1 MSRFTAALGRDI
13 LQWLAAGEPFALA
26 MIVDHQGS
34 APRHRGSRM
43 LVNQRGEICH
53 SLGGGAL
60 EVETIH
66 LARRALASG
75 ETLTRRFVLKG
86 AQPPLGMLCGGEVE
100 VLVQPLDPAV
110 AGWSQLY
117 GALAELFASRQQGW
131 LITRVGSDGG
141 QWLLREDAA
150 LTGVGHLTA
159 EERRL
164 LTSSPPNPPTN
175 PLTNASEALLTR
187 KGSERIPDSHLDP
200 SLRRHCPLY
209 LTGGASRFLCEPLSP
224 PATLTICGAGHVGQQ
239 LALLASQA
247 DFQVRVLDDRPEF
260 ARRERFP
267 AAVEEVLTLPSYDQ
281 ALTGRTL
288 DGHSL
293 LVILTQGHASDW
305 HILRQALGTA
315 AGYIGMIGSHR
326 KWDTLHARLRAE
338 GFSVADLERVRC
350 PIGLAIGAET
360 PLEIAVSILA
370 ELIQFRASHLSVSSA
385 VPASSELS
393 PKSELSPTSE
403 MSPSSPASPSSK
415 ATHSCRVFPP
425 CRLSPP

>member
-13 LQWLAAGEPFALA
+13 LRWLAAGEPFALA

-43 LVNQRGEICH
+43 LVNPRGAIRY

-60 EVETIH
+60 EVEAIH

-100 VLVQPLDPAV
+100 VLAQPLDPAI

-117 GALAELFASRQQGW
+117 GALTELFASRQQGW
-131 LITRVGSDGG
+131 LITRLGSDGG
-141 QWLLREDAA
+141 QWLLREDAS
-150 LTGVGHLTA
+150 LTGVGHLTV

-164 LTSSPPNPPTN
+164 LTSSTPNPPTN
-175 PLTNASEALLTR
+175 PLTNASEALLAR
-187 KGSERIPDSHLDP
+187 KGSERIPDSHLDA
-200 SLRRHCPLY
+200 SSRRHRPLY
-209 LTGGASRFLCEPLSP
+209 LTGGASRLLCEPLSP

-260 ARRERFP
+260 ARREHFP
-267 AAVEEVLTLPSYDQ
+267 EAIEEVLTLASYDQ
-281 ALTGRTL
+281 ALTSMTI
-288 DGHSL
+288 DADNL
-293 LVILTQGHASDW
+293 LVIVTHEHTGDYLV
-305 HILRQALGTA
+305 LRQALRTG
-315 AGYIGMIGSHR
+315 AGYIGMIGSRR
-326 KWDTLHARLRAE
+326 KRDALYARLLAE
-338 GFSVADLERVRC
+338 GFSAADLERVHC
-350 PIGLAIGAET
+350 PIGLEIGAET

-370 ELIQFRASHLSVSSA
+370 ELIQFRASHLAGSSA
-385 VPASSELS
+385 VPAS
-393 PKSELSPTSE
+393 SELSPTSE

-425 CRLSPP
+425 CRLPPP

>member
-75 ETLTRRFVLKG
+75 ETLTRRFVLNG
-86 AQPPLGMLCGGEVE
+86 ARPPLGMLCGGEVE

-117 GALAELFASRQQGW
+117 GTVAELFLSRQKGW
-131 LITRVGSDGG
+131 LINRLGSDGG
-141 QWLLREDAA
+141 QWLLREDAS

-164 LTSSPPNPPTN
+164 LTSSPTN
-175 PLTNASEALLTR
+175 PLTNASEALLAR
-187 KGSERIPDSHLDP
+187 QGSERIPDSHLDP
-200 SLRRHCPLY
+200 SSQRHRPLY
-209 LTGGASRFLCEPLSP
+209 LTVGASRFLCESLSP

-267 AAVEEVLTLPSYDQ
+267 AAVEEVLTLPSYDL

-338 GFSVADLERVRC
+338 GFSAADLERVRC

-370 ELIQFRASHLSVSSA
+370 ELIQFRASHLACSSG
-385 VPASSELS
+385 VPAS
-393 PKSELSPTSE
+393 SELSPTSE

-415 ATHSCRVFPP
+415 ATHACRLFPP

>member
-13 LQWLAAGEPFALA
+13 LGWLAAGEPFALA

-131 LITRVGSDGG
+131 LITRLGPVGG
-141 QWLLREDAA
+141 QWLLREDAS
-150 LTGVGHLTA
+150 LPGVGHLTA

-175 PLTNASEALLTR
+175 AFEALLAR
-187 KGSERIPDSHLDP
+187 QGSERIPDSHLDP
-200 SLRRHCPLY
+200 SSRRHRPLY
-209 LTGGASRFLCEPLSP
+209 LTVGASRFLCEPLSP

-247 DFQVRVLDDRPEF
+247 DFQVRVLDDRPAF

-267 AAVEEVLTLPSYDQ
+267 AAVEEVLTLASYDQ

-326 KWDTLHARLRAE
+326 KWDTFHARLRAE
-338 GFSVADLERVRC
+338 GFSAADLERVRC

-370 ELIQFRASHLSVSSA
+370 ELIQFRASHLAGSSG
-385 VPASSELS
+385 VPAS
-393 PKSELSPTSE
+393 SELSPTSE

>member
-43 LVNQRGEICH
+43 LVNQRGESRH

-60 EVETIH
+60 EAETIR

-86 AQPPLGMLCGGEVE
+86 AQSPLGMLCGGEVE
-100 VLVQPLDPAV
+100 VLVQPLDPAIP
-110 AGWSQLY
+110 GWPQLY
-117 GALAELFASRQQGW
+117 GALAELLASRQQGW
-131 LITRVGSDGG
+131 LMTRLGPDGG
-141 QWLLREDAA
+141 QWLLREDAP

-159 EERRL
+159 EERKL
-164 LTSSPPNPPTN
+164 LTLSPTKLLSNLPTN
-175 PLTNASEALLTR
+175 PLDSPVSQLV
-187 KGSERIPDSHLDP
+187 KHPDSHLGF
-200 SLRRHCPLY
+200 STRRHRPLY
-209 LTGGASRFLCEPLSP
+209 LTAGASRFLCEPLSP
-224 PATLTICGAGHVGQQ
+224 PAMLTICGAGHVGQQ

-247 DFQVRVLDDRPEF
+247 DFQVRVLDDRPAF

-267 AAVEEVLTLPSYDQ
+267 AAVEEVLALASYDQ

-293 LVILTQGHASDW
+293 LVILTQDHASDW
-305 HILRQALGTA
+305 RILRQALGTA
-315 AGYIGMIGSHR
+315 AGYIGMIGSLR
-326 KWDTLHARLRAE
+326 KRDTLHARLRAE
-338 GFSVADLERVRC
+338 GFSAADLERVRC

-370 ELIQFRASHLSVSSA
+370 ELIQFRATHLADSSGVSPHLGCPHIRN
-385 VPASSELS
+385 VPFISR
-393 PKSELSPTSE
+393 TSD
-403 MSPSSPASPSSK
+403 
-415 ATHSCRVFPP
+415 R
-425 CRLSPP
+425 